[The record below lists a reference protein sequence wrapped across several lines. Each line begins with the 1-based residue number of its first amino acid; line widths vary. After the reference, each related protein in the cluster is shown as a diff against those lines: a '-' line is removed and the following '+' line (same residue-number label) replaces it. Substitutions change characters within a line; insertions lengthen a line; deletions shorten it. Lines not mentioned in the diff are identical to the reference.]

1 MIRYAAIRSHFQ
13 LIRLAD
19 KTHFMLPDHSLEVGG
34 SSIPVIRQ
42 FSSI

>member
-19 KTHFMLPDHSLEVGG
+19 KTLFMLLGVGG
-34 SSIPVIRQ
+34 SCIPVIRQ